1 MNSEREGAR
10 IQGVKGTSV
19 KKPAA
24 INQKSETPGQTFGK
38 QKPGT
43 GHAGMYVHIPF
54 CVKKCPYCDF
64 YSITDHSLVKE
75 FVNALT
81 HEMAMYREVGLLFD
95 TLYIGGGTPSVL
107 ESKEIDRIIEKA
119 FSLFQITSDPE
130 ITIEVNPKT
139 VTPESLKSFRQSGI
153 NRINIGIQSFQ
164 DGNLKFL
171 GRIHSAEEAETA
183 IKWARNAG
191 FENIGLDLISGIPGQ
206 TDKSWLSDLETA
218 LRFEPEH
225 LSCYML
231 TYESGTRMH
240 KDLKSGKFS
249 SLPESLAVSLFG
261 STGDF
266 LESNGYIHYEISN
279 FARSEEKKS
288 RHNIK
293 YWSYI
298 PYIGFGPSA
307 HSFYG
312 TRRSWNRHNVSD
324 YIKKIESGTPPVEG
338 KEILTREQQII
349 ETIFL
354 GLRQKYGIDIG
365 FFNEKFNV
373 KFGDIFRET
382 ISGLKKKGLIFL
394 DKNRCALTKKGMVLL
409 DSICAEFVC
418 REY

>member
-1 MNSEREGAR
+1 MHGLSKFDVRCPKFEPN
-10 IQGVKGTSV
+10 
-19 KKPAA
+19 
-24 INQKSETPGQTFGK
+24 
-38 QKPGT
+38 T
-43 GHAGMYVHIPF
+43 GHAGIYIHIPF
-54 CVKKCPYCDF
+54 CVKKCPYCNF
-64 YSITDHSLVKE
+64 YSITDHSLLKE
-75 FVNALT
+75 FINALT
-81 HEMAMYREVGLLFD
+81 LEMAMYSEVALLFD
-95 TLYIGGGTPSVL
+95 TIYIGGGTPSVL
-107 ESKEIDRIIEKA
+107 GSAEIDRIIEKA

-130 ITIEVNPKT
+130 ITIEVNPGT
-139 VTPESLKSFRQSGI
+139 LTLESLKSFRQSGV

-164 DGNLKFL
+164 ESNLKFL
-171 GRIHSAEEAETA
+171 GRIHSAEEGETA
-183 IKWARNAG
+183 VKWARKAG
-191 FENIGLDLISGIPGQ
+191 FTNIGLDLISGIPGQ
-206 TDKSWLSDLETA
+206 TDKSWISDLETV
-218 LRFEPEH
+218 LQFEPEH

-312 TRRSWNRHNVSD
+312 TRRSWNRHNVPD

-354 GLRQKYGIDIG
+354 GLRQKCGIDIG

-373 KFGDIFRET
+373 KFEAIFSET
-382 ISGLKKKGLIFL
+382 ITDLSKKDLIVICD
-394 DKNRCALTKKGMVLL
+394 DKCALTKKGMVLL

-418 REY
+418 KEY

>member
-1 MNSEREGAR
+1 M
-10 IQGVKGTSV
+10 
-19 KKPAA
+19 KP
-24 INQKSETPGQTFGK
+24 ETRP
-38 QKPGT
+38 
-43 GHAGMYVHIPF
+43 AGIYVHIPF

-64 YSITDHSLVKE
+64 YSIIDHSLVKE

-81 HEMAMYREVGLLFD
+81 NEMAMYSDIGLLFD

-107 ESKEIDRIIEKA
+107 ESTEIHRIIKKA
-119 FSLFQITSDPE
+119 FSLFQMTSDPE
-130 ITIEVNPKT
+130 ITIEVNPGT

-153 NRINIGIQSFQ
+153 NRINIGIQSFH

-171 GRIHSAEEAETA
+171 GRIHSAEEGETA
-183 IKWARNAG
+183 IKRARTAG
-191 FENIGLDLISGIPGQ
+191 FTNIGLDLISGIPGQ
-206 TDKSWLSDLETA
+206 TGKSWLTDLETA

-240 KDLKSGKFS
+240 KDLKNRKFS
-249 SLPESLAVSLFG
+249 SLSESLAVSMFG

-266 LESNGYIHYEISN
+266 LEKNGYIQYEISN

-293 YWSYI
+293 YWSFI

-312 TRRSWNRHNVSD
+312 KRRSWNRHNVSD

-338 KEILTREQQII
+338 KETLTREQQII
-349 ETIFL
+349 EAIFL
-354 GLRQKYGIDIG
+354 GLRQKSGIDIS
-365 FFNEKFNV
+365 FFNDKFNV
-373 KFGDIFRET
+373 KFGDIFREI
-382 ISGLKKKGLIFL
+382 ISDLSKRELIVICD
-394 DKNRCALTKKGMVLL
+394 DKCALTRKGMVLL

-418 REY
+418 KELDIEKA

>member
-1 MNSEREGAR
+1 M
-10 IQGVKGTSV
+10 TSCLSGGKTKHDQRKTTINQRPETIN
-19 KKPAA
+19 KKP
-24 INQKSETPGQTFGK
+24 ETRP
-38 QKPGT
+38 
-43 GHAGMYVHIPF
+43 AGIYVHIPF

-81 HEMAMYREVGLLFD
+81 HEMAMYSEIGVLFD

-107 ESKEIDRIIEKA
+107 ESTEIDRIIEKA

-191 FENIGLDLISGIPGQ
+191 FENIGLDLISGIPRQ

-240 KDLKSGKFS
+240 KDLKNGKFS
-249 SLPESLAVSLFG
+249 CLPESLAVSLFG

-279 FARSEEKKS
+279 FALSEEKKS

-338 KEILTREQQII
+338 KETLTREQQII
-349 ETIFL
+349 EAIFL
-354 GLRQKYGIDIG
+354 GLRQKCGIDIG

-373 KFGDIFRET
+373 KFGDIFSET
-382 ISGLKKKGLIFL
+382 ISGLKKKGLISL

>member
-1 MNSEREGAR
+1 MLKNQRPETINR
-10 IQGVKGTSV
+10 
-19 KKPAA
+19 KP
-24 INQKSETPGQTFGK
+24 ETR
-38 QKPGT
+38 
-43 GHAGMYVHIPF
+43 HAGIYIHIPF

-81 HEMAMYREVGLLFD
+81 HEMAMYSEVGLLLD

-107 ESKEIDRIIEKA
+107 ESTEINRIIEKA

-130 ITIEVNPKT
+130 ITIEVNPGT
-139 VTPESLKSFRQSGI
+139 VTPKSLKSFRQSGI
-153 NRINIGIQSFQ
+153 NRINIGIQSFE

-191 FENIGLDLISGIPGQ
+191 FENIGLDLIYGIPEQ
-206 TDKSWLSDLETA
+206 TEKSWLSDLETA

-231 TYESGTRMH
+231 TYENGTPLY
-240 KDLKSGKFS
+240 KNLKSGKFS
-249 SLPESLAVSLFG
+249 SLPESLAVSMFG

-266 LESNGYIHYEISN
+266 LEKNGYIHYETSN
-279 FARSEEKKS
+279 FARSEGKKS

-312 TRRSWNRHNVSD
+312 TRRSWNRRSIQD
-324 YIKKIESGTPPVEG
+324 YINDIDSGIMPVEG
-338 KEILTREQQII
+338 NETLTREQQII

-354 GLRQKYGIDIG
+354 GLRQKRGIDIG

-373 KFGDIFRET
+373 RFADIFSET
-382 ISGLKKKGLIFL
+382 ISDLSKKELIFIR
-394 DKNRCALTKKGMVLL
+394 DDRCALTRKGMVLL

-418 REY
+418 KEL

>member
-1 MNSEREGAR
+1 M
-10 IQGVKGTSV
+10 
-19 KKPAA
+19 
-24 INQKSETPGQTFGK
+24 
-38 QKPGT
+38 
-43 GHAGMYVHIPF
+43 
-54 CVKKCPYCDF
+54 KKCPYCDF

-81 HEMAMYREVGLLFD
+81 NEMAMYSDIGLLFD

-107 ESKEIDRIIEKA
+107 ESTEINRIIEKA
-119 FSLFQITSDPE
+119 FSLFQMTSDPE
-130 ITIEVNPKT
+130 ITIEVNPGT
-139 VTPESLKSFRQSGI
+139 VTSKSLKSFRESGI
-153 NRINIGIQSFQ
+153 NRINIGIQSFH

-171 GRIHSAEEAETA
+171 GRIHSAEEGETS
-183 IKWARNAG
+183 IKRARNAG

-206 TDKSWLSDLETA
+206 TGKSWLSDLEAA

-249 SLPESLAVSLFG
+249 SLSESLEAFMFK

-266 LESNGYIHYEISN
+266 LEKNGYIHYEISN

-293 YWSYI
+293 YWSFI

-324 YIKKIESGTPPVEG
+324 YINKIESGKPPVEG
-338 KEILTREQQII
+338 KETLTREQQII
-349 ETIFL
+349 EAIFL
-354 GLRQKYGIDIG
+354 GLRQKSGIDIS
-365 FFNEKFNV
+365 FFNDQFNV

-382 ISGLKKKGLIFL
+382 ISDLSKRELIIICN
-394 DKNRCALTKKGMVLL
+394 DKCALTRKGMVLL

-418 REY
+418 NEKNVKSER